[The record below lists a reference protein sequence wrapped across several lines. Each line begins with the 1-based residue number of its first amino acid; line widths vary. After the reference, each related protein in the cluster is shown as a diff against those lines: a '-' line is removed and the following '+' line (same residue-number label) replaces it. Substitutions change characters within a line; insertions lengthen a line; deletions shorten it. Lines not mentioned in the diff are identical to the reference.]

1 MSTNYCMP
9 DPRLSE
15 AQLIVRRVLA
25 RRPAP
30 VDERDL
36 EELLRIL
43 NLMNRRNAP
52 RPTPLPEDDR
62 SLPPEVWIG

>member
-1 MSTNYCMP
+1 MSANYCMP
-9 DPRLSE
+9 EPRVSQ
-15 AQLIVRRVLA
+15 AQQIVRRLLA
-25 RRPAP
+25 RRPPP

-43 NLMNRRNAP
+43 NLMNRRNDP
-52 RPTPLPEDDR
+52 RLRPLPEDDR